1 MDVLH
6 GDDLS
11 QFIQA
16 VHVLDLIQELHTV
29 EENFKK
35 KIRFLH
41 QLIIGVIIHHFTI
54 HLIPDKGSRYSQ
66 DSPYEPCRMSDD

>member
-16 VHVLDLIQELHTV
+16 VHILDLIQELHTA
-29 EENFKK
+29 EESPKMLN
-35 KIRFLH
+35 
-41 QLIIGVIIHHFTI
+41 IHNFTI
-54 HLIPDKGSRYSQ
+54 SK
-66 DSPYEPCRMSDD
+66 MKNF